1 MTARGYDMTGQLI
14 QPKVTITIPGLDQAV
29 QRAVFL
35 EGLQWGVI
43 VGLVVGVLAARLWDR
58 LGR

>member
-1 MTARGYDMTGQLI
+1 MTGQLI